1 MSFSFILYVFLFFF
15 YCDSKIV
22 DDERNMHCSNLIID
36 VFLIYFGVVWML
48 MGEVLQKLQ
57 NLKYC

>member
-1 MSFSFILYVFLFFF
+1 
-15 YCDSKIV
+15 
-22 DDERNMHCSNLIID
+22 MHCSNLIID
-36 VFLIYFGVVWML
+36 VFLIYFGVVWVL